1 MRKLLLG
8 TTALAAAATL
18 SANAALADVSISGAY
33 EWSYN
38 SRSSND
44 TSLDG
49 TTFGND
55 SEIKFTFS
63 NKTDSGLTI
72 TAVTELFADG
82 DESGDT
88 AGTTGGNSTD
98 EHSISI
104 SGGFGTIKLGND
116 DSVGDN
122 FGIEAEDLIA
132 EESTPLRGAA
142 DSMTVGILTDTDI
155 RPASGDSNKISYYLP
170 AMGGFTAGVSHTTS
184 VTGASDSTEYGAQF
198 TTAAAGSTITLGAAS
213 GTTDTA
219 SGSPSID
226 SQNIGV
232 KIVSGPV
239 SVIFAQSTYEASDE
253 NQEANGAAISYDMG
267 NGMIIGAYTMES
279 DDSLDAGQEYS
290 KSGVELQYTI
300 ASGLTAVVTVDDY
313 EYKVGASSQGTAD
326 SGTNSKLTIKA
337 SF

>member
-18 SANAALADVSISGAY
+18 SANAALADVSISGSY

-44 TSLDG
+44 ATLDG
-49 TTFGND
+49 TSFGDD
-55 SEIKFTFS
+55 SEIKFTFT
-63 NKTDSGLTI
+63 NKTDSGLTV
-72 TAVTELFADG
+72 TAVTELEADADASSTN
-82 DESGDT
+82 DEQ
-88 AGTTGGNSTD
+88 
-98 EHSISI
+98 SISI
-104 SGGFGTIKLGND
+104 SGGFGKIKLGAD

-132 EESTPLRGAA
+132 EESTPYTGTMST
-142 DSMTVGILTDTDI
+142 DVLTDTDI
-155 RPASGDSNKISYYLP
+155 RAASSDSNKVSYYTP
-170 AMGGFTAGVSHTTS
+170 AMGGFTAGISHLTS
-184 VTGASDSTEYGAQF
+184 VDGASDSTEYGAQF
-198 TTAAAGSTITLGAAS
+198 TTSAAGSTITIGGAT

-219 SGSPSID
+219 SGTPDID

-232 KIVSGPV
+232 KIVSGPI

-253 NQEANGAAISYDMG
+253 DQEANGASISYNMG
-267 NGMIIGAYTMES
+267 NGMTIGAYTMES
-279 DDSLDAGQEYS
+279 DDGLDAGQEYT
-290 KSGVELQYTI
+290 KSGVEVQYAI

-313 EYKVGASSQGTAD
+313 EYKKGTDGTATGTSD

>member
-33 EWSYN
+33 EWTYN

-44 TSLDG
+44 TTLDG
-49 TTFGND
+49 TSFGQD
-55 SEIKFTFS
+55 SEIKFTFT

-72 TAVTELFADG
+72 TAVTELEADG
-82 DESGDT
+82 DV
-88 AGTTGGNSTD
+88 TTSTD

-104 SGGFGTIKLGND
+104 SGGFGTIKLGKD

-132 EESTPLRGAA
+132 EESYPDTGSNMSTDVL
-142 DSMTVGILTDTDI
+142 LDTDI
-155 RPASGDSNKISYYLP
+155 RAASGDSNKISYYLP
-170 AMGGFTAGVSHTTS
+170 AMGGFTAGISHTTS

-198 TTAAAGSTITLGAAS
+198 TTAAAGSTITIGGAT

-219 SGSPSID
+219 SNLPDID

-239 SVIFAQSTYEASDE
+239 SVILAQSTYEASDE
-253 NQEANGAAISYDMG
+253 NQEANGAAISYNMG

-300 ASGLTAVVTVDDY
+300 ASGLTAVVTIDDY
-313 EYKVGASSQGTAD
+313 EYKKGTDATALGTAD

>member
-8 TTALAAAATL
+8 TTALAAAASLTT
-18 SANAALADVSISGAY
+18 NAALADVSISGAY

-38 SRSSND
+38 SRGS
-44 TSLDG
+44 TIAALDG
-49 TTFGND
+49 TSFGND
-55 SEIKFTFS
+55 SEIKFTFT

-72 TAVTELFADG
+72 TAVTELEADG
-82 DESGDT
+82 DASSDT
-88 AGTTGGNSTD
+88 AGTTGGSSTD

-104 SGGFGTIKLGND
+104 AGGFGKVKLGRD

-132 EESTPLRGAA
+132 EESTPYRG
-142 DSMTVGILTDTDI
+142 SMTTDVLTDTDI
-155 RPASGDSNKISYYLP
+155 RAASSDSNKISYYLP
-170 AMGGFTAGVSHTTS
+170 AMGGFTAGISHTTS
-184 VTGASDSTEYGAQF
+184 VDGASDSTEYGARF
-198 TTAAAGSTITLGAAS
+198 TTSAAGSTITIGGAT

-219 SGSPSID
+219 SGTPDTD

-232 KIVSGPV
+232 KIVNGPV
-239 SVIFAQSTYEASDE
+239 SFIVAQSSYEADDE
-253 NQEANGAAISYDMG
+253 DREANGASISYKLG
-267 NGMIIGAYTMES
+267 NGMTIGAYTMES
-279 DDSLDAGQEYS
+279 DDALDAGEEYS
-290 KSGVELQYTI
+290 KSGAEVQYVI

-313 EYKVGASSQGTAD
+313 EYKKGTGGSGTSD

>member
-44 TSLDG
+44 TALDG
-49 TTFGND
+49 TSFGND

-72 TAVTELFADG
+72 TAVTELEADG
-82 DESGDT
+82 DASSDT
-88 AGTTGGNSTD
+88 AGTTGGSSTD

-132 EESTPLRGAA
+132 EESTPYRG
-142 DSMTVGILTDTDI
+142 SMTTDVLTDTDI
-155 RPASGDSNKISYYLP
+155 RAASGDSNKISYYLP

-198 TTAAAGSTITLGAAS
+198 TTAAAGSTITLGGATGS
-213 GTTDTA
+213 TDTA

-226 SQNIGV
+226 SQNLGV

-239 SVIFAQSTYEASDE
+239 SVILAQSTYEASDE

-279 DDSLDAGQEYS
+279 DDSLDAGQEYT

-313 EYKVGASSQGTAD
+313 EYKLGTDATAGGTAD

>member
-38 SRSSND
+38 SRSSNQ
-44 TSLDG
+44 SALDG
-49 TTFGND
+49 TSFGND
-55 SEIKFTFS
+55 SEIKFTFT

-72 TAVTELFADG
+72 TAVTELYADG
-82 DESGDT
+82 DESSDT
-88 AGTTGGNSTD
+88 AGTTGGSSTD

-132 EESTPLRGAA
+132 EESAPTQVSA
-142 DSMTVGILTDTDI
+142 TVLLDTDI
-155 RPASGDSNKISYYLP
+155 VAASSDSSKVSYYLP
-170 AMGGFTAGVSHTTS
+170 AMGGFTAGVSHYTS
-184 VTGASDSTEYGAQF
+184 VAGTSDSTEYGAQF
-198 TTAAAGSTITLGAAS
+198 TTSAAGSTITLGGATGS
-213 GTTDTA
+213 TDTA
-219 SGSPSID
+219 SGTPSID

-239 SVIFAQSTYEASDE
+239 SVILAQSTYQASDE
-253 NQEANGAAISYDMG
+253 DREANGASISYDMG

-279 DDSLDAGQEYS
+279 DDALDAGEEYS

-313 EYKVGASSQGTAD
+313 EYKTGTSESATAD

>member
-1 MRKLLLG
+1 MRKALLG

-18 SANAALADVSISGAY
+18 SANAALADLSISAY
-33 EWSYN
+33 SEWYYN
-38 SRSSND
+38 SRSSNQAA
-44 TSLDG
+44 LDG
-49 TTFGND
+49 TSFGQE
-55 SEIKFTFS
+55 SEINFKFT
-63 NKTDSGLTI
+63 NKTDSGLTV
-72 TAVTELFADG
+72 TAVTEMYAGG
-82 DESGDT
+82 D
-88 AGTTGGNSTD
+88 ATTSTD

-132 EESTPLRGAA
+132 EESTPTVA
-142 DSMTVGILTDTDI
+142 SMTTAVLTDTDI
-155 RPASGDSNKISYYLP
+155 RAASGDSNKISYYLP

-239 SVIFAQSTYEASDE
+239 SVILAQSTYEASDE

-313 EYKVGASSQGTAD
+313 EYKKGTDATAAGTAD

>member
-44 TSLDG
+44 TTLDG

-55 SEIKFTFS
+55 SEIKFTFT

-72 TAVTELFADG
+72 TAVTELEADG
-82 DESGDT
+82 DASKDT
-88 AGTTGGNSTD
+88 SGTTGGSSTD

-104 SGGFGTIKLGND
+104 AGGFGKVKLGRD

-132 EESTPLRGAA
+132 EESTPYRG
-142 DSMTVGILTDTDI
+142 SMTTDVLTDTDI
-155 RPASGDSNKISYYLP
+155 RAASSDSNKISYYLP
-170 AMGGFTAGVSHTTS
+170 AMGGFTAGISHTTS
-184 VTGASDSTEYGAQF
+184 VDGASDSTEYGARF
-198 TTAAAGSTITLGAAS
+198 TTSAAGSTITIGGAT

-219 SGSPSID
+219 SGTPDKD
-226 SQNIGV
+226 SQNLGV

-239 SVIFAQSTYEASDE
+239 SIIFAQSTYEASDE
-253 NQEANGAAISYDMG
+253 DQEANGAAISYAMG
-267 NGMIIGAYTMES
+267 NGMTIGAYTMES
-279 DDSLDAGQEYS
+279 DDGLDAGQEYS
-290 KSGVELQYTI
+290 KSGVEVQYEI

-313 EYKVGASSQGTAD
+313 EYKKGTDGTATGTSD

>member
-18 SANAALADVSISGAY
+18 SANAALADVSISGSY

-44 TSLDG
+44 ATLDG
-49 TTFGND
+49 TSFGDD
-55 SEIKFTFS
+55 SEIKFTFT
-63 NKTDSGLTI
+63 NKTDSGLTV
-72 TAVTELFADG
+72 TAVTELEADADASSTN
-82 DESGDT
+82 DEQ
-88 AGTTGGNSTD
+88 
-98 EHSISI
+98 SISI
-104 SGGFGTIKLGND
+104 SGGFGKIKLGAD

-132 EESTPLRGAA
+132 EESTPYTG
-142 DSMTVGILTDTDI
+142 SMTTDVLTDTDI
-155 RPASGDSNKISYYLP
+155 RAASSDSNKISYYIP
-170 AMGGFTAGVSHTTS
+170 AMGGFTAGISHTTS
-184 VTGASDSTEYGAQF
+184 VDGASDSTEYGAQF
-198 TTAAAGSTITLGAAS
+198 TTSAAGSTITIGGAT

-219 SGSPSID
+219 SGTPDID

-232 KIVSGPV
+232 KIVSGPI

-253 NQEANGAAISYDMG
+253 DQEANGASISYNMG
-267 NGMIIGAYTMES
+267 NGMTIGAYTMES
-279 DDSLDAGQEYS
+279 DDGLDAGQEYT
-290 KSGVELQYTI
+290 KSGVEVQYAI

-313 EYKVGASSQGTAD
+313 EYKKGTDGTATGTSD

>member
-33 EWSYN
+33 EWTYN

-44 TSLDG
+44 TALDG
-49 TTFGND
+49 TSFGND
-55 SEIKFTFS
+55 SEIKFTFT

-72 TAVTELFADG
+72 TAVTELEADG
-82 DESGDT
+82 D
-88 AGTTGGNSTD
+88 ATTSTD

-132 EESTPLRGAA
+132 EESTPTVA
-142 DSMTVGILTDTDI
+142 SMTTSVLTDTDI
-155 RPASGDSNKISYYLP
+155 RAASGDSNKISYYLP
-170 AMGGFTAGVSHTTS
+170 AMGGFTAGISHTTS

-219 SGSPSID
+219 SGTPSID

-239 SVIFAQSTYEASDE
+239 SVILAQSTYEASDE
-253 NQEANGAAISYDMG
+253 NQEANGAAISYNMG

>member
-18 SANAALADVSISGAY
+18 SANAALAEVSISGAY

-38 SRSSND
+38 SRSSNIAAV
-44 TSLDG
+44 DG
-49 TTFGND
+49 TSFGND
-55 SEIKFTFS
+55 SEIKFTFT

-72 TAVTELFADG
+72 TAVTELYADG
-82 DESGDT
+82 DESADT
-88 AGTTGGNSTD
+88 AGTTGGTSTD

-104 SGGFGTIKLGND
+104 SGGFGTLKLGRD

-132 EESTPLRGAA
+132 EESTPISGT
-142 DSMTVGILTDTDI
+142 MTTSVLTDTDI
-155 RPASGDSNKISYYLP
+155 RAASGDSNKVSYYLP
-170 AMGGFTAGVSHTTS
+170 AMGGFTAGISHTTT
-184 VTGASDSTEYGAQF
+184 VTGATDSTEYGAQF
-198 TTAAAGSTITLGAAS
+198 TTAAAGSTITIGGAT

-219 SGSPSID
+219 SGTADTD
-226 SQNIGV
+226 SQNLGV

-239 SVIFAQSTYEASDE
+239 SFILAQSTYEAAGED
-253 NQEANGAAISYDMG
+253 QEANGASVSYAMG
-267 NGMIIGAYTMES
+267 NGMTIGAYTMES
-279 DDSLDAGQEYS
+279 DDGADAGEEYT
-290 KSGVELQYTI
+290 KSGVEVQYTI
-300 ASGLTAVVTVDDY
+300 ASGLTAVITVDDY
-313 EYKVGASSQGTAD
+313 EYKKGTGGDGTAD

>member
-18 SANAALADVSISGAY
+18 SANVAIADVSISGAY

-38 SRSSND
+38 SISSNQ
-44 TSLDG
+44 TAVDG
-49 TTFGND
+49 TSFGSD
-55 SEIKFTFS
+55 SEIKFSFT

-72 TAVTELFADG
+72 TAVTELEADG
-82 DESGDT
+82 D
-88 AGTTGGNSTD
+88 ATTSTD
-98 EHSISI
+98 EHSLSI
-104 SGGFGTIKLGND
+104 SGGFGTVKLGRD

-132 EESTPLRGAA
+132 EESTPNGSGA
-142 DSMTVGILTDTDI
+142 TVSTDTDI
-155 RPASGDSNKISYYLP
+155 TSASGDDNKISYYLP
-170 AMGGFTAGVSHTTS
+170 AMGGFTAGVSHTTT
-184 VTGASDSTEYGAQF
+184 VTGATDSTEYGAQF
-198 TTAAAGSTITLGAAS
+198 TTSAAGSTITIGGAT

-219 SGSPSID
+219 SGTPDTD

-232 KIVSGPV
+232 KIVNGPL
-239 SVIFAQSTYEASDE
+239 SVILAQSSYEADDE
-253 NQEANGAAISYDMG
+253 DREANGASISYNMG

-279 DDSLDAGQEYS
+279 DDALDAGEEYS
-290 KSGVELQYTI
+290 KSGFEVQYAI

-313 EYKVGASSQGTAD
+313 EYKKGTGGSGTAD

>member
-18 SANAALADVSISGAY
+18 TANSVLANDNLSISGAY

-38 SRSSND
+38 SRSATISA
-44 TSLDG
+44 LDG
-49 TTFGND
+49 TSFGSD
-55 SEIKFTFS
+55 SEIKFTFT
-63 NKTDSGLTI
+63 NKTDSGLTV
-72 TAVTELFADG
+72 TAVTELYADG
-82 DESGDT
+82 DESSDT
-88 AGTTGGNSTD
+88 AGTTGGSSTD

-132 EESTPLRGAA
+132 EESTPLVA
-142 DSMTVGILTDTDI
+142 SMTTDVLTDTDI
-155 RPASGDSNKISYYLP
+155 RAASGDSNKISYYLP
-170 AMGGFTAGVSHTTS
+170 AMGGFTAGISHTTS

-239 SVIFAQSTYEASDE
+239 SVILAQSTYEASDE
-253 NQEANGAAISYDMG
+253 NQEANGASISYDMG

>member
-18 SANAALADVSISGAY
+18 SANTALADVSISGAY
-33 EWSYN
+33 EWTYN

-44 TSLDG
+44 TTLDG
-49 TTFGND
+49 TSFGQD
-55 SEIKFTFS
+55 SEIKFTFT

-72 TAVTELFADG
+72 TAVTELVADG
-82 DESGDT
+82 DE
-88 AGTTGGNSTD
+88 AASTD
-98 EHSISI
+98 EHSLSI
-104 SGGFGTIKLGND
+104 SGGFGTIKLGAD

-132 EESTPLRGAA
+132 EESTPTVT
-142 DSMTVGILTDTDI
+142 SMTTDVLTDTDI
-155 RPASGDSNKISYYLP
+155 RAASGDSNKISYYLP

-198 TTAAAGSTITLGAAS
+198 TTAAAGSTITLGAAT

-219 SGSPSID
+219 SNLPDID

-239 SVIFAQSTYEASDE
+239 SVILAQSTYEASDE
-253 NQEANGAAISYDMG
+253 NQEANGAAISYNMG

-300 ASGLTAVVTVDDY
+300 ASGLTAVVTIDDY
-313 EYKVGASSQGTAD
+313 EYKKGTDATALGTAD

>member
-44 TSLDG
+44 TALDG
-49 TTFGND
+49 TSFGND
-55 SEIKFTFS
+55 SEIKFTFT

-72 TAVTELFADG
+72 TAVTELYADG
-82 DESGDT
+82 DESSDT
-88 AGTTGGNSTD
+88 AGTTGGSSTD

-132 EESTPLRGAA
+132 EESTPLVA
-142 DSMTVGILTDTDI
+142 SMTTDVLTDTDI
-155 RPASGDSNKISYYLP
+155 RAASGDSNKISYYLP
-170 AMGGFTAGVSHTTS
+170 AMGGFTAGISHTTS

-198 TTAAAGSTITLGAAS
+198 TTAAAGSTITIGGAT

-219 SGSPSID
+219 SGTPSID

-239 SVIFAQSTYEASDE
+239 SVILAQSTYEASDE

>member
-18 SANAALADVSISGAY
+18 SANVAVADVSISGYY
-33 EWSYN
+33 EWKYQST
-38 SRSSND
+38 SSDITAN
-44 TSLDG
+44 DG
-49 TTFGND
+49 TTFGSD
-55 SEIKFTFS
+55 SEIKFSFT

-72 TAVTELFADG
+72 TAVTELEADG
-82 DESGDT
+82 DAST
-88 AGTTGGNSTD
+88 STD
-98 EHSISI
+98 EHSLSI
-104 SGGFGTIKLGND
+104 SGGFGTFKLGRD

-132 EESTPLRGAA
+132 EESTPNGAGA
-142 DSMTVGILTDTDI
+142 TVSTDTDI
-155 RPASGDSNKISYYLP
+155 APASGDDNKISYFLP
-170 AMGGFTAGVSHTTS
+170 AMGGFTAGISHTTT
-184 VTGASDSTEYGAQF
+184 VTGATDSTEYGARF
-198 TTAAAGSTITLGAAS
+198 TTSAGGSTITLGGAT

-219 SGSPSID
+219 SGTPDTD

-232 KIVSGPV
+232 KIVSGPI
-239 SVIFAQSTYEASDE
+239 SVILAQSSYEADDE
-253 NQEANGAAISYDMG
+253 DREANGASISYNMG

-279 DDSLDAGQEYS
+279 DDALDAGEEYS
-290 KSGVELQYTI
+290 KSGVEVQYTI

-313 EYKVGASSQGTAD
+313 EYKKGTGGSGTSD

>member
-33 EWSYN
+33 EWVYN

-44 TSLDG
+44 TALDG
-49 TTFGND
+49 TSFGND

-63 NKTDSGLTI
+63 NKTDSGLTV
-72 TAVTELFADG
+72 TAVTELEADG
-82 DESGDT
+82 D
-88 AGTTGGNSTD
+88 ATTSTD

-170 AMGGFTAGVSHTTS
+170 AMGGFTAGISHTTS

-239 SVIFAQSTYEASDE
+239 SVILAQSTYEASDE